1 MDLAEVIYNNL
12 VAQAQLCT
20 SLDDIE
26 TATSVKI
33 KIAEVVHILVH
44 PRRTSEELGLIARLL
59 RLENSLTFFLSKKLG
74 QELKVLIRSENQEE
88 SPDR

>member
-1 MDLAEVIYNNL
+1 MDLTEVIYKNL
-12 VAQAQLCT
+12 EAQAQLCT
-20 SLDDIE
+20 SSADIE
-26 TATSVKI
+26 KAASIKI
-33 KIAEVVHILVH
+33 KIAEVVLVLSY
-44 PRRTSEELGLIARLL
+44 PKRTREELGMIARLL